1 MSSTDPFISES
12 SRITKN
18 MEQIADSINGLVGVA
33 RQSQQ
38 TQQINILHQC
48 QKELEDSIN
57 TLDSACM
64 ELEFNL
70 IESNGMR
77 KHVFE

>member
-1 MSSTDPFISES
+1 MVILSMMEEMHLPWILWVERKHTLSSTDPSSSES

-38 TQQINILHQC
+38 TQQINILQC
-48 QKELEDSIN
+48 QKEL
-57 TLDSACM
+57 
-64 ELEFNL
+64 
-70 IESNGMR
+70 
-77 KHVFE
+77 

>member
-1 MSSTDPFISES
+1 
-12 SRITKN
+12 
-18 MEQIADSINGLVGVA
+18 MEPIADSINGLVSVV

-38 TQQINILHQC
+38 TQQINILHQR

-64 ELEFNL
+64 ELELNL
-70 IESNGMR
+70 IESNGTR